1 MSSVPADDLAAWSRE
16 PICSFGKWLFV
27 PDRRNAAG
35 DVRTGYL
42 TCNGERVVLAHCS
55 RLLADLLR
63 TIRQLEQ
70 DFAAQC
76 GVDTMPARA

>member
-1 MSSVPADDLAAWSRE
+1 M
-16 PICSFGKWLFV
+16 FV

-42 TCNGERVVLAHCS
+42 TCNGERVTLAHCS
-55 RLLADLLR
+55 RLFADLLR
-63 TIRQLEQ
+63 TIRHLEQ

-76 GVDTMPARA
+76 GADPMPARR